1 MRVLRDA
8 GFVLLLFVLPAF
20 SQSTDTSQQATP
32 EQPKTAETPSQNS
45 SAPVVHRHHD
55 RVPCWRVAKISPDLV
70 NQRWKIEDQGRV
82 EIAAVC
88 RDTKTTA
95 KQKQEKI
102 HAVHQEKDEEIANII
117 PADQL
122 KAFNA
127 CEAEREKARPKTS
140 SKEKELGPCG
150 GIIPQNADSG
160 MGDMQH

>member
-1 MRVLRDA
+1 MRVLRHA
-8 GFVLLLFVLPAF
+8 GLVLLLFVLPAF
-20 SQSTDTSQQATP
+20 SQS
-32 EQPKTAETPSQNS
+32 AETPAQPQAPAQ
-45 SAPVVHRHHD
+45 SAPAGETSQKRSMRNHEP
-55 RVPCWRVAKISPDLV
+55 PCWRVAKISPDLI
-70 NQRWKIEDQGRV
+70 NQRWTIEDQGRK

-102 HAVHQEKDEEIANII
+102 QAVHQEKDEEFARII
-117 PADQL
+117 SAGQL
-122 KAFNA
+122 KTLKA
-127 CEAEREKARPKTS
+127 CEAQREKDKPKTA